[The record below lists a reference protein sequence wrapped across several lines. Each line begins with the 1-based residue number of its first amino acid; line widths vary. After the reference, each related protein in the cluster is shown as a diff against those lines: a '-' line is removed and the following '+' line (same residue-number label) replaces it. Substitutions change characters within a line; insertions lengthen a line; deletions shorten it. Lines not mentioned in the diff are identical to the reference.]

1 MRIAILICCIL
12 ALALLALI
20 GLSYI
25 MGISSEV
32 SVTGIDNGV
41 IIQNVGNH
49 PCLVIVNSPEGEQQF
64 KLAVGANVT
73 LVTLSDI
80 AGTTYVSAFGSAT
93 VRVDLAGS
101 PAEVSVT
108 GIDNGVIIQN
118 VGNVP
123 CLVVVNSLEGE
134 QQFELAVGAN
144 VTLVT
149 LSHITTPINVLAFGS
164 RTIPVDLEELEELEK
179 ARENWAKIKYNLS

>member
-25 MGISSEV
+25 
-32 SVTGIDNGV
+32 
-41 IIQNVGNH
+41 
-49 PCLVIVNSPEGEQQF
+49 
-64 KLAVGANVT
+64 
-73 LVTLSDI
+73 
-80 AGTTYVSAFGSAT
+80 
-93 VRVDLAGS
+93 AGS

>member
-1 MRIAILICCIL
+1 
-12 ALALLALI
+12 LALLALT

-73 LVTLSDI
+73 LVT
-80 AGTTYVSAFGSAT
+80 
-93 VRVDLAGS
+93 
-101 PAEVSVT
+101 P
-108 GIDNGVIIQN
+108 
-118 VGNVP
+118 
-123 CLVVVNSLEGE
+123 
-134 QQFELAVGAN
+134 
-144 VTLVT
+144 
-149 LSHITTPINVLAFGS
+149 SHIARPINVITFGS
-164 RTIPVDLEELEELEK
+164 RTVPVDLVHLFKPAEG
-179 ARENWAKIKYNLS
+179 WPGIKYNLSANFTDLVWANRLFQIP